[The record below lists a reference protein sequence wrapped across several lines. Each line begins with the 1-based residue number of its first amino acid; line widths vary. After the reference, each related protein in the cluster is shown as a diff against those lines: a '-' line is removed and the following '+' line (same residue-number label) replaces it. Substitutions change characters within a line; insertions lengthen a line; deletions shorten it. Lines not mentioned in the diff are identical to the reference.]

1 MNRQVCS
8 SFNVLSRYIFSG
20 YDNRDG
26 YFWNVN
32 KNCKNV
38 RFNTLKEA
46 KEWVNNAIRKEKI
59 LEELKAR
66 FTSDEILT
74 RAKRDGETPMGF
86 LMSYIKDEYGLPKQE
101 AFPIAEQVLAKTI

>member
-1 MNRQVCS
+1 MTYTGYKINKV
-8 SFNVLSRYIFSG
+8 SRYIFSN
-20 YDNRDG
+20 YDNKDG

-38 RFNTLKEA
+38 LFSTLKEA

-59 LEELKAR
+59 LEEMKAR
-66 FTSDEILT
+66 FTTDEILA
-74 RAKRDGETPMGF
+74 RSKRDGERPMGF

-101 AFPIAEQVLAKTI
+101 AFPIAVQVLAETI